1 MSQVRIAQE
10 PSLAELLLLP
20 EGQIPSW
27 MLRGM
32 IPSGGRNTRH
42 IRCGIML
49 PPCRI
54 PQLASCVKPPTHF
67 CQSVLERL
75 TAHRV
80 GFMSIRSLGRFPMS
94 ATGLDVFDK
103 TLQTTHIWLDELMV
117 EIGSD
122 RQAAWHVLGTVL
134 RAVRDRIPLELA
146 VHLGS
151 QLPLLVRGLYYDQWH
166 APGRM
171 DEKPRSLD
179 AFLEPIRE
187 QLARIRPIDAGNAT
201 QAVFRIL
208 SRHVNPGQI
217 EKVKHALPGEVQAIW
232 IEVTP
237 DTQVEVERAITRGD
251 DAATGG
257 GRA

>member
-1 MSQVRIAQE
+1 
-10 PSLAELLLLP
+10 
-20 EGQIPSW
+20 
-27 MLRGM
+27 
-32 IPSGGRNTRH
+32 
-42 IRCGIML
+42 
-49 PPCRI
+49 
-54 PQLASCVKPPTHF
+54 
-67 CQSVLERL
+67 
-75 TAHRV
+75 
-80 GFMSIRSLGRFPMS
+80 MS

-103 TLQTTHIWLDELMV
+103 TLQTTHIWLDELMA
-117 EIGSD
+117 ELGSD
-122 RQAAWHVLGTVL
+122 RQVAWHVLGTVL

-171 DEKPRSLD
+171 DEKPRTLD
-179 AFLEPIRE
+179 AFLAPISE
-187 QLARIRPIDAGNAT
+187 QLAQIRPIDAGNAT

-208 SRHVNPGQI
+208 SRHANPGQI
-217 EKVKHALPGEVQAIW
+217 ETVKHALPGEVQAIW

>member
-1 MSQVRIAQE
+1 
-10 PSLAELLLLP
+10 
-20 EGQIPSW
+20 
-27 MLRGM
+27 
-32 IPSGGRNTRH
+32 
-42 IRCGIML
+42 
-49 PPCRI
+49 
-54 PQLASCVKPPTHF
+54 
-67 CQSVLERL
+67 
-75 TAHRV
+75 
-80 GFMSIRSLGRFPMS
+80 MS

-122 RQAAWHVLGTVL
+122 RQVAWQVLGTVL

-151 QLPLLVRGLYYDQWH
+151 QLPLLVRGLSYDQWH
-166 APGRM
+166 AAGRM
-171 DEKPRSLD
+171 DEKPRTLD
-179 AFLEPIRE
+179 AFLEPIGE
-187 QLARIRPIDAGNAT
+187 QIAQTRSINAHNAT

-208 SRHVNPGQI
+208 SRHMSPGQI

-237 DTQVEVERAITRGD
+237 DTQVKVERAITRRD

-257 GRA
+257 RT

>member
-1 MSQVRIAQE
+1 
-10 PSLAELLLLP
+10 
-20 EGQIPSW
+20 
-27 MLRGM
+27 MLS
-32 IPSGGRNTRH
+32 PA
-42 IRCGIML
+42 
-49 PPCRI
+49 RI

-67 CQSVLERL
+67 GQSDLERL

-80 GFMSIRSLGRFPMS
+80 AFMSIRSLGRFPMS

-103 TLQTTHIWLDELMV
+103 TLQTTHIWLDELMA
-117 EIGSD
+117 EIGFD
-122 RQAAWHVLGTVL
+122 RQAAWHVRGAVL

-166 APGRM
+166 APKRM

-179 AFLEPIRE
+179 AFLAPICE
-187 QLARIRPIDAGNAT
+187 QLAQTRPIDVRDADVRNVT
-201 QAVFRIL
+201 HAVFRIL
-208 SRHVNPGQI
+208 SRHVNSGQI

-237 DTQVEVERAITRGD
+237 DTEVEVERAITRGD